1 MQLRGGDSGGV
12 ALHHI
17 VPNFSY
23 EKRLGGV
30 VAGVDEVGR
39 GPLAGPVVAAAV
51 ILPAGL
57 PAELAEMIDDSKKMT
72 AARRVLALAGMR
84 AAGAEIGL
92 AGASVAE
99 IQRLNILHAS
109 MLAMRRAVGR
119 LPRVPDHVLV
129 DGNRVPGCG
138 VACTA
143 LVGGD
148 GISLSI
154 AAASIAAKVL
164 RDELM
169 CRLGARYPEYGWGR
183 NAGYGAAV
191 HRAAILAHGA
201 TPHHRMGFG
210 ALLRQIAMEA
220 EVLETVG

>member
-1 MQLRGGDSGGV
+1 MPD
-12 ALHHI
+12 
-17 VPNFSY
+17 FSH
-23 EKRLGGV
+23 ERRLGGV

-57 PAELAEMIDDSKKMT
+57 PAALAAMVDDSKRLEAT
-72 AARRVLALAGMR
+72 RRVMVLAGLR
-84 AAGAEIGL
+84 AAGAEI
-92 AGASVAE
+92 AVAAASVAE
-99 IQRLNILHAS
+99 IQRLNILQAS
-109 MLAMRRAVGR
+109 MLAMRRAVAR

-129 DGNRVPGCG
+129 DGNRLPGCG
-138 VACTA
+138 VPCTA

-169 CRLGARYPEYGWGR
+169 CRLAARYPEYGWAR
-183 NAGYGAAV
+183 NAGYGAPV
-191 HRAAILAHGA
+191 HRAAIVAHGA
-201 TPHHRMGFG
+201 TAHHRMGFG
-210 ALLRQIAMEA
+210 ALLRQVAYAGAPAASVTSERRFPLSP
-220 EVLETVG
+220 E

>member
-1 MQLRGGDSGGV
+1 MPD
-12 ALHHI
+12 
-17 VPNFSY
+17 FSH
-23 EKRLGGV
+23 ERRLGGV

-57 PAELAEMIDDSKKMT
+57 PRGLMAMVDDSKKMT
-72 AARRVLALAGMR
+72 AARRVMVLAGLR
-84 AAGAEIGL
+84 AAGAEI
-92 AGASVAE
+92 AVAAASVAE
-99 IQRLNILHAS
+99 IQRLNILDAS
-109 MLAMRRAVGR
+109 MLAMRRAVAR
-119 LPRVPDHVLV
+119 LPLVPNHVLV

-138 VACTA
+138 VPCTA

-164 RDELM
+164 RDDLM
-169 CRLGARYPEYGWGR
+169 CRLGARYPEYGWAR

-210 ALLRQIAMEA
+210 ALLRQIAIGA
-220 EVLETVG
+220 EVLEPVG